1 MSIEG
6 ERAMQTQQ
14 MLKVYQ
20 LLQSGAVTIRE
31 LKGITDAEMES
42 GLAAS
47 RRLLR
52 AGQTDAAAEVLS
64 GLALYDPYCPGV
76 WKAMEELCRSERLP
90 RIANLCAD
98 LARAVV

>member
-6 ERAMQTQQ
+6 EIAMQTNQ
-14 MLKVYQ
+14 MLNAYQ

-31 LKGITDAEMES
+31 LKGITDDEMEA

-52 AGQTDAAAEVLS
+52 AGHTEAAAEVLS
-64 GLALYDPYCPGV
+64 GLALYDPYYPGV
-76 WKAMEELCRSERLP
+76 WKAMEDLCRSEQLP

-98 LARAVV
+98 LARAVS

>member
-1 MSIEG
+1 
-6 ERAMQTQQ
+6 MQTQQ
-14 MLKVYQ
+14 MLNIYK

-31 LKGITDAEMES
+31 LKGITEEEMET

-64 GLALYDPYCPGV
+64 GLALYDPYYPGV
-76 WKAMEELCRSERLP
+76 WKAMEDMCRREQLP

-98 LARAVV
+98 LARAVS